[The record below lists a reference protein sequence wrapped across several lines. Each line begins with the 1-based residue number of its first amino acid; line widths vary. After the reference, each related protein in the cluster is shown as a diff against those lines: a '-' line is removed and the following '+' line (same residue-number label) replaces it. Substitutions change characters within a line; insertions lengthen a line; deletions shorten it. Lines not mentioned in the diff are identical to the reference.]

1 MMKKGIIDRFEGNIA
16 VVELENRTF
25 ENVPKEKL
33 PPNAKEG
40 DVIII
45 ESGSI
50 RLDEKE
56 TKRLKDEIESLMD
69 DLFE

>member
-1 MMKKGIIDRFEGNIA
+1 MMKKGVIDRFEGDIA
-16 VVELENRTF
+16 VVEFEDKTF
-25 ENVPKEKL
+25 EDLPKGKL
-33 PPNAKEG
+33 PPGVQEG

-45 ESGSI
+45 ENGSI
-50 RLDEKE
+50 RFDEKE